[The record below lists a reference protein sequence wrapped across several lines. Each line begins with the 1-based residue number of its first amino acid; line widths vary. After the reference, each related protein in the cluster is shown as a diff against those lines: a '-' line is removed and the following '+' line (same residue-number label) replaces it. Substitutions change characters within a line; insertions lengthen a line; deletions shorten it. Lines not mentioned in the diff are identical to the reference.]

1 MAKYFPRD
9 FDDMYNDMD
18 LDDAQTIADMVS
30 RENLFIK
37 RYFGTLELAASR
49 GLVDE

>member
-1 MAKYFPRD
+1 MTL
-9 FDDMYNDMD
+9 DDYIAHYDMD

-37 RYFGTLELAASR
+37 RYFEPLELAASR
-49 GLVDE
+49 GLVGE

>member
-1 MAKYFPRD
+1 MTL
-9 FDDMYNDMD
+9 DDYIAHYDMD

-37 RYFGTLELAASR
+37 RYFEPLSWPQA
-49 GLVDE
+49 GLVGE